1 MDSGFWSQE
10 HAAQKY
16 GDDIQPLFLRRAG
29 QIEILKAGEKTGRA
43 SPLKRI
49 QIAAAERPVPER
61 LEQQPGR
68 IDIADQRIVKLDG
81 DAFIWRTG
89 MDDRLVNLRAVCD
102 NDITGGE
109 LVHSALY
116 NVVHIAGN
124 EIKQLQLIVRVQ
136 VKTNGFRILVAGAC
150 SAEVRR

>member
-1 MDSGFWSQE
+1 
-10 HAAQKY
+10 
-16 GDDIQPLFLRRAG
+16 
-29 QIEILKAGEKTGRA
+29 
-43 SPLKRI
+43 
-49 QIAAAERPVPER
+49 
-61 LEQQPGR
+61 
-68 IDIADQRIVKLDG
+68 
-81 DAFIWRTG
+81 

-136 VKTNGFRILVAGAC
+136 VKTNGFRVLVAGVV
-150 SAEVRR
+150 AENLAVKMFKQPGHR